1 MDLAHAIWLGILQ
14 GITEFLPISSSAHL
28 ILMRYWFGW
37 EIADPQAE
45 LMFDVALHV
54 GTLMAIL
61 LYFWRDLVR
70 LAGALL
76 SNTPERA
83 VERRLAQGILLGC
96 VPAALVGALF
106 EAPIEEFFRAQ
117 YGLISGL
124 LIGVGLL
131 MALADWR
138 GRKTRALESM
148 GLLDALLIGVAQA
161 FALIPGFSRSGI
173 TIIAGLALGLQ
184 REAAARF
191 SFLLATPITFGAA
204 VWSFRHALK
213 EGIPQEMAVPMLA
226 GALSSMVVGW
236 LCIAFLLRYLRTRSL
251 MPFVV
256 YRVGAGVATLI
267 RIATVGLK

>member
-61 LYFWRDLVR
+61 LYFWRELVR

-96 VPAALVGALF
+96 IPAALVGALF

>member
-1 MDLAHAIWLGILQ
+1 MELIHAIWLGILQ
-14 GITEFLPISSSAHL
+14 GVTEFLPISSSAHL

-37 EIADPQAE
+37 EIGNAQAE

-70 LAGALL
+70 LASALFT
-76 SNTPERA
+76 NTPERA
-83 VERRLAQGILLGC
+83 LDRRLAWGILIGC
-96 VPAALVGALF
+96 IPAALAGALF
-106 EAPIEEFFRAQ
+106 ENPIEEFFRAQ

-124 LIGVGLL
+124 LIGVGFL

-138 GRKTRALESM
+138 GRKRRALESI
-148 GLLDALLIGVAQA
+148 GLLDALLIGIAQA

-173 TIIAGLALGLQ
+173 TMIAGLALGLQ

-204 VWSFRHALK
+204 LWSFRHVLK
-213 EGIPQEMAVPMLA
+213 EGVPHEMAIPMLA
-226 GALSSMVVGW
+226 GALTAMVVGG
-236 LCIAFLLRYLRTRSL
+236 LCIAFLLRYLRTGSL

-256 YRVGAGVATLI
+256 YRVGVGVATLI
-267 RIATVGLK
+267 RLWMVGLR

>member
-1 MDLAHAIWLGILQ
+1 MDLYQAIWLGVLQ
-14 GITEFLPISSSAHL
+14 GVTEFLPISSSAHL

-37 EIADPQAE
+37 EIADPQTE
-45 LMFDVALHV
+45 LMFDVALHA

-61 LYFWRDLVR
+61 LYFWRDWVR
-70 LAGALL
+70 LVSAFFDNA
-76 SNTPERA
+76 PERA
-83 VERRLAQGILLGC
+83 VERRLTWGILIGC
-96 VPAALVGALF
+96 IPAAVVGALF
-106 EAPIEEFFRAQ
+106 EEPIEQFFRAQ

-131 MALADWR
+131 MALVDWC
-138 GRKTRALESM
+138 GRKERALESI

-161 FALIPGFSRSGI
+161 LALIPGFSRSGI

-204 VWSFRHALK
+204 IWSFRHLLTT
-213 EGIPQEMAVPMLA
+213 GVPDGMAVPMLT
-226 GALSSMVVGW
+226 GALTAMVVGW
-236 LCIAFLLRYLRTRSL
+236 LSIAFLLSYLRTRSL

-256 YRVGAGVATLI
+256 YRVGVGVATLV
-267 RIATVGLK
+267 RIAFVGLR

>member
-1 MDLAHAIWLGILQ
+1 LDLYQAIWLGVLQ

-37 EIADPQAE
+37 EIADPQTE
-45 LMFDVALHV
+45 LMFDVALHA

-70 LAGALL
+70 LASALL
-76 SNTPERA
+76 ENTPERA
-83 VERRLAQGILLGC
+83 VERRLAWGILIGC
-96 VPAALVGALF
+96 IPAALAGSLF
-106 EAPIEEFFRAQ
+106 EEPIEQFFRAQ

-131 MALADWR
+131 MALVDWR
-138 GRKTRALESM
+138 GRKVRALESI

-161 FALIPGFSRSGI
+161 LALIPGFSRSGI

-191 SFLLATPITFGAA
+191 SFLLATPITVGAA
-204 VWSFRHALK
+204 LWSFRHLLK
-213 EGIPQEMAVPMLA
+213 TGVPDGMAVPMVV
-226 GALSSMVVGW
+226 GALTAMVVGW
-236 LCIAFLLRYLRTRSL
+236 LSIAFLLNYLRTRSL

-256 YRVGAGVATLI
+256 YRVGVGLATLV
-267 RIATVGLK
+267 RIAFVGLR

>member
-1 MDLAHAIWLGILQ
+1 MELTHVIWLGILQ
-14 GITEFLPISSSAHL
+14 GVTEFLPISSSAHL
-28 ILMRYWFGW
+28 ILMRYWLGW

-61 LYFWRDLVR
+61 LYFWRDLTR
-70 LAGALL
+70 LAGALF
-76 SNTPERA
+76 SSAPERSS
-83 VERRLAQGILLGC
+83 ERRLAWSILIGC
-96 VPAALVGALF
+96 IPAALVGALY
-106 EAPIEEFFRAQ
+106 EEPIEQFFRDQ
-117 YGLISGL
+117 YGLISVL
-124 LIGVGLL
+124 LIGIGLL

-138 GRKTRALESM
+138 GRKVRALESI

-204 VWSFRHALK
+204 LWSFRHVLK
-213 EGIPQEMAVPMLA
+213 EGVPSQMAVPMIA
-226 GALSSMVVGW
+226 GALTAMVVGW
-236 LCIAFLLRYLRTRSL
+236 LCIAFLLRYLRTGSL
-251 MPFVV
+251 LPFVA

-267 RIATVGLK
+267 RIATVGMK

>member
-1 MDLAHAIWLGILQ
+1 MDLNQAIWLGVLQ

-37 EIADPQAE
+37 EIADPQTE

-61 LYFWRDLVR
+61 LYFWRDWAR
-70 LAGALL
+70 LAGAFFD
-76 SNTPERA
+76 NAPERA
-83 VERRLAQGILLGC
+83 AERRLTWGILIGC
-96 VPAALVGALF
+96 IPAAVVGALF
-106 EAPIEEFFRAQ
+106 EEPIEQFFRAQ

-131 MALADWR
+131 MALVDWR
-138 GRKTRALESM
+138 GRKERALESI

-161 FALIPGFSRSGI
+161 LALIPGFSRSGI

-204 VWSFRHALK
+204 IWSFRHLLTT
-213 EGIPQEMAVPMLA
+213 GVPDGMAVPMLT
-226 GALSSMVVGW
+226 GALTAMVVGW
-236 LCIAFLLRYLRTRSL
+236 LSIAFLLSYLRTRSL

-256 YRVGAGVATLI
+256 YRVGVGVATLV
-267 RIATVGLK
+267 RIAFVGLR